1 MSLPSISDLNA
12 SSFET
17 FCETVSLLSEP
28 APPLAKAL
36 YALKPYESYD
46 HLLLLTSQVL
56 KRLSPQDRLEV
67 INAHPRIG
75 APKTQLSSLSAA
87 EQGYSKVSVAPS
99 ATTVD
104 ETRVLEELAALNKEY
119 EKVHGFKVCHC

>member
-17 FCETVSLLSEP
+17 FCEIVSLLFEP

-36 YALKPYESYD
+36 YALKPFESYD

-99 ATTVD
+99 ATT